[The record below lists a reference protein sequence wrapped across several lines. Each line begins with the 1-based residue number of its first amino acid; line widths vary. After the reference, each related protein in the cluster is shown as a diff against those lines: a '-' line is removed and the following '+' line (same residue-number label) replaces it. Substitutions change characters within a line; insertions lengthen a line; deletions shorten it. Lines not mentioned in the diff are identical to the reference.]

1 MALVQKI
8 HDFVAAHYMTPF
20 TREDLAGAV
29 GVSEA
34 YVSRVF
40 RRVTGCS
47 LWEYVNQYRVRSAC
61 ELLDRTGMSVT
72 EIALA
77 AGFSDPAYFSRVF
90 RSEIGQSPQS
100 YRKCSTQ

>member
-1 MALVQKI
+1 
-8 HDFVAAHYMTPF
+8 MTPF

-34 YVSRVF
+34 YVSRAS
-40 RRVTGCS
+40 RVTGCS

-61 ELLDRTGMSVT
+61 ELLDRTDVGDRNR
-72 EIALA
+72 
-77 AGFSDPAYFSRVF
+77 AGGRFQRSRLLQPVF